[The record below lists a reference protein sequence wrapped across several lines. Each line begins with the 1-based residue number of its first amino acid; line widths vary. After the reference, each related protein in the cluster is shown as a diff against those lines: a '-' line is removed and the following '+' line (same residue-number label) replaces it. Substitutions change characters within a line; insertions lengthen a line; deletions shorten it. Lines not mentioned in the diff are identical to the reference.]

1 MLFDIRLFFTEF
13 FRINDVI
20 VQFVHGQIFLVLGL
34 AIWMQWRQ
42 RSQLELSRSLPW
54 LAGFGFLEALATWGN
69 GFIPIQTQLLDN
81 ATIEALRILQLI
93 VYLFTFAALLGF
105 GLKLNEPTV
114 PERAVIILPL
124 FIVIVG
130 FVFLLFE
137 ISQKSS
143 PIETRNATFEAV
155 IRYFVCIP
163 AALLVADG
171 LRQQAARLLDPLH
184 LQRIFNSL
192 RVAGFGFLFYAIV
205 EGIFVPAVAGFPS
218 MWLNDKLPYI
228 MIGVPIG
235 VFRTIAGI
243 VIVWYFFQ
251 ALDVFRVEADR
262 LNQDLQRHQSLV
274 EERERIS
281 RDLHD
286 GTIQSIYAVGLLLE
300 GVNGLIKNASDQAKD
315 AAPDASRTID
325 NARNQIGSILTMI
338 NRTIQD
344 VRSYIYDLRS
354 SSAEE
359 DLARGLIEIVSEFR
373 LRTGLPTEWR
383 AEGSPEWI
391 LPPDRRLHVY
401 QIMREALSNIVRHA
415 QATQVNVEL
424 SYGSVIQLSISDN
437 GIGKLPQRGV
447 LGRGLNN
454 MHERARLLKSEFV
467 INATPGAGTQIVLK
481 IWQN

>member
-1 MLFDIRLFFTEF
+1 MLLDIRLFLSEF

-20 VQFVHGQIFLVLGL
+20 VHFVHGQVFLILGV

-42 RSQLELSRSLPW
+42 RSQLELSRALPW
-54 LAGFGFLEALATWGN
+54 LAAFGFLEALATWGN
-69 GFIPIQTQLLDN
+69 GFIPIQTQLLDA
-81 ATIEALRILQLI
+81 ATIEVLRVFQL
-93 VYLFTFAALLGF
+93 VVHLLTFTALLGF
-105 GLKLNEPTV
+105 GLKLNETVV
-114 PERAVIILPL
+114 PERAVVILPIL
-124 FIVIVG
+124 VLVVG
-130 FVFLLFE
+130 LLFLFFE
-137 ISQKSS
+137 ITQQDLLL
-143 PIETRNATFEAV
+143 ETRNAIFETV

-163 AALLVADG
+163 ASLLVADG

-192 RVAGFGFLFYAIV
+192 RIAGFAFLFYAV
-205 EGIFVPAVAGFPS
+205 GEGIFAPAVVGFPS
-218 MWLNDKLPYI
+218 TWLNDKLPYQL
-228 MIGVPIG
+228 IGVPIG
-235 VFRTIAGI
+235 VFRALTGL
-243 VIVWYFFQ
+243 VILWFFFR
-251 ALDVFRVEADR
+251 ALDVFRIEAER
-262 LNQDLQRHQSLV
+262 LNQDLERQQSLV

-300 GVNGLIKNASDQAKD
+300 GVNAMIKNAGDQAK
-315 AAPDASRTID
+315 ATAPDASRILD
-325 NARNQIGSILTMI
+325 NARTQIGSILTMI

-383 AEGSPEWI
+383 SDGNPEWI

-415 QATQVNVEL
+415 HATQVNVEL
-424 SYGSVIQLSISDN
+424 VYGNVIQLTISDN

-447 LGRGLNN
+447 FGRGLNN
-454 MHERARLLKSEFV
+454 MHERARLLKSEFA

>member
-1 MLFDIRLFFTEF
+1 
-13 FRINDVI
+13 
-20 VQFVHGQIFLVLGL
+20 
-34 AIWMQWRQ
+34 
-42 RSQLELSRSLPW
+42 
-54 LAGFGFLEALATWGN
+54 
-69 GFIPIQTQLLDN
+69 
-81 ATIEALRILQLI
+81 
-93 VYLFTFAALLGF
+93 
-105 GLKLNEPTV
+105 
-114 PERAVIILPL
+114 
-124 FIVIVG
+124 
-130 FVFLLFE
+130 
-137 ISQKSS
+137 
-143 PIETRNATFEAV
+143 
-155 IRYFVCIP
+155 
-163 AALLVADG
+163 
-171 LRQQAARLLDPLH
+171 
-184 LQRIFNSL
+184 
-192 RVAGFGFLFYAIV
+192 
-205 EGIFVPAVAGFPS
+205 

-235 VFRTIAGI
+235 IFRAIAGM

-262 LNQDLQRHQSLV
+262 LNQDLQRQQSLV

-300 GVNGLIKNASDQAKD
+300 GVNGLIKNASNQAKD
-315 AAPDASRTID
+315 TLPEVSRTID
-325 NARNQIGSILTMI
+325 NARNQIDSILTMI

-415 QATQVNVEL
+415 HATQVNVEL
-424 SYGSVIQLSISDN
+424 SYGSVIQLTISDN

-447 LGRGLNN
+447 FGRGLNN